1 MSLPAQRIAP
11 AKELC
16 FSCCSLTI
24 ARCFLVSLCCFING
38 AQMGPVC
45 RKGGSKMT
53 SRTASKVASPL
64 TPTGDLWMITAVR
77 FAGTQ
82 LLLPA
87 LIHR

>member
-1 MSLPAQRIAP
+1 
-11 AKELC
+11 
-16 FSCCSLTI
+16 
-24 ARCFLVSLCCFING
+24 
-38 AQMGPVC
+38 MGPV
-45 RKGGSKMT
+45 RLKGGSKMT

-64 TPTGDLWMITAVR
+64 MPTGDLWMITAAR